1 MASEEGSAISE
12 ERILV
17 VNMKQ
22 LVRVPRIQRAPRA
35 SRLLQSIITRVTKAN
50 EVKISNEVNE
60 ILWSRGIEKPPRKIK
75 VKLVKDEEGIVT
87 AFPA

>member
-1 MASEEGSAISE
+1 MSSEEGSAISE

-35 SRLLQSIITRVTKAN
+35 SRLLQSIIARVTKAD

>member
-1 MASEEGSAISE
+1 LSSEEGSAISE

-22 LVRVPRIQRAPRA
+22 LVRVPRTQRAPRA
-35 SRLLQSIITRVTKAN
+35 SRLLQSIIARVTKAN

>member
-1 MASEEGSAISE
+1 MSSEEGSAISE

-22 LVRVPRIQRAPRA
+22 LVRVPRTQRAPRA
-35 SRLLQSIITRVTKAN
+35 SRLLQSIIARATKAN

>member
-1 MASEEGSAISE
+1 
-12 ERILV
+12 
-17 VNMKQ
+17 MKQ
-22 LVRVPRIQRAPRA
+22 LVRVPRTQRAPRA
-35 SRLLQSIITRVTKAN
+35 SRLLQSIIARVTKAN